1 MHLKSYLSNKYVW
14 LACITLFFILRFSSG
29 YFSESV
35 ETYTNSQIR
44 SYSTDL
50 INQSI
55 ADELLSTMD
64 FNDILVENYDNS
76 GKVSYA
82 YLNSNKINRIKYET
96 TDYIQ
101 NVIERI
107 NNHED
112 LQSIEVPIGYFLGS
126 KFFLADGLKVP
137 INLDVIGN
145 QSVEVTAEMLQ
156 HGINT
161 TIIQIYLEVSLYVQ
175 VVIPFQSQVVETT
188 SKIPIA
194 FEIMNNEVPYYLGE
208 LLEKNGG

>member
-1 MHLKSYLSNKYVW
+1 MHLKSYLTNKYVW
-14 LACITLFFILRFSSG
+14 LFSFVLFFVLRFSSG

-44 SYSTDL
+44 TYSTDL

-55 ADELLSTMD
+55 ADELLSTID
-64 FNDILVENYDNS
+64 FNDILIEKYDVS

-82 YLNSNKINRIKYET
+82 YLNSNKINRIKYDT
-96 TDYIQ
+96 SDYIQ

-107 NNHED
+107 NSHD
-112 LQSIEVPIGYFLGS
+112 GLQNIEIPLGYFFGS
-126 KFFLADGLKVP
+126 RFFLADGLKVP

-145 QSVEVTAEMLQ
+145 QEVKITADMLE

-161 TIIQIYLEVSLYVQ
+161 TIIEIYLEITLFVQ

-194 FEIMNNEVPYYLGE
+194 FEIMNNEVPYYLGD
-208 LLEKNGG
+208 LLNSKGE